1 MKRIVPVLLCV
12 ATLMAA
18 PAQGVLDAADKQLLE
33 AVSLGRTHEVRLL
46 LDAGANPNIRTE
58 DERTVLFVAVKAG
71 HADVVDVVQLLLDGG
86 LDINAQDGWGI
97 TALGYA
103 VSYGPADVV
112 RLLLQH
118 GANVNVRNDAG
129 QTALHNTVL
138 SYSADVDV
146 VQALLDGGADVNARE
161 ADGGT
166 ALHTAAYVGPADV
179 VRLLLH
185 RGADVDARANNG
197 RTALHNALYSGRADV
212 DVVQAL
218 LDVGTD
224 VNARDAEGALPL
236 HWVISDEK
244 SAVVQLFLK
253 GGADV
258 NARDPQG
265 NTPLHLAA
273 TRDSREVARLLLNAS
288 ADVNARDHQGSTPLH
303 LAAANDS
310 REVARLLLNAS
321 ADVNTRNTTGNTALH
336 WSVLWG
342 RHEIARLLLDAGA
355 DMNTPDADFI
365 TPLDLVDLAGEEF
378 LRLLGADA
386 NVNAWSAEARRSRF
400 ELYNSCKPIDISV
413 GLQLS
418 GNEGVQGLTEETIQA
433 ALESRLRAA
442 RLYDSDAS
450 SYYFVRVHLMD
461 DRIGDKHVGWV
472 YGTNVSFNKW
482 VWDEV
487 SGQRRFASTWER
499 SSMGIASSA
508 ESVGESILGNVR
520 GYMDQFLAEYL
531 RVNEKTCE

>member
-71 HADVVDVVQLLLDGG
+71 
-86 LDINAQDGWGI
+86 
-97 TALGYA
+97 
-103 VSYGPADVV
+103 
-112 RLLLQH
+112 
-118 GANVNVRNDAG
+118 
-129 QTALHNTVL
+129 
-138 SYSADVDV
+138 
-146 VQALLDGGADVNARE
+146 
-161 ADGGT
+161 
-166 ALHTAAYVGPADV
+166 
-179 VRLLLH
+179 
-185 RGADVDARANNG
+185 
-197 RTALHNALYSGRADV
+197 RADV

-258 NARDPQG
+258 N
-265 NTPLHLAA
+265 
-273 TRDSREVARLLLNAS
+273 S
-288 ADVNARDHQGSTPLH
+288 RDHQGSTPLH
-303 LAAANDS
+303 LAAVNDS

-378 LRLLGADA
+378 LRLLGAEA

>member
-71 HADVVDVVQLLLDGG
+71 HAD
-86 LDINAQDGWGI
+86 
-97 TALGYA
+97 
-103 VSYGPADVV
+103 
-112 RLLLQH
+112 
-118 GANVNVRNDAG
+118 
-129 QTALHNTVL
+129 
-138 SYSADVDV
+138 
-146 VQALLDGGADVNARE
+146 
-161 ADGGT
+161 
-166 ALHTAAYVGPADV
+166 
-179 VRLLLH
+179 
-185 RGADVDARANNG
+185 
-197 RTALHNALYSGRADV
+197 
-212 DVVQAL
+212 
-218 LDVGTD
+218 
-224 VNARDAEGALPL
+224 
-236 HWVISDEK
+236 
-244 SAVVQLFLK
+244 
-253 GGADV
+253 
-258 NARDPQG
+258 
-265 NTPLHLAA
+265 
-273 TRDSREVARLLLNAS
+273 
-288 ADVNARDHQGSTPLH
+288 
-303 LAAANDS
+303 
-310 REVARLLLNAS
+310 
-321 ADVNTRNTTGNTALH
+321 
-336 WSVLWG
+336 
-342 RHEIARLLLDAGA
+342 
-355 DMNTPDADFI
+355 
-365 TPLDLVDLAGEEF
+365 LVDLAGEEF

-400 ELYNSCKPIDISV
+400 ELYNSCKPIGISV

-461 DRIGDKHVGWV
+461 GRIGDKHVGWV

-499 SSMGIASSA
+499 SSMGTAPDSG
-508 ESVGESILGNVR
+508 VGEAILGSIR

-531 RVNEKTCE
+531 RLNEEECE